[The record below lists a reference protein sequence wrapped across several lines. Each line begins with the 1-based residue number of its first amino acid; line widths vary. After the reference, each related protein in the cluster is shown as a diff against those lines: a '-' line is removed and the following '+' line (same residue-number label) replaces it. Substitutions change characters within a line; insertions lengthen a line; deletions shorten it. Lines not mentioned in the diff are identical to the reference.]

1 MVGHY
6 FPSGQGSWVEPQSH
20 HLAPS
25 RALREAPF
33 SDRFT
38 SFLGDTVGAPPSGE
52 AAADTMET
60 PPQSPFLLGIYEVP
74 DASLASPPGDPQ
86 LALDHIP
93 ASRGVPGGEAG
104 TQGSLQ
110 SDLLTAPAKICPRTI
125 LAEPRMSRLG

>member
-1 MVGHY
+1 MLEY
-6 FPSGQGSWVEPQSH
+6 YSPSIQWSWVKPQSH

-38 SFLGDTVGAPPSGE
+38 SFSGATVGAFPPPSGE
-52 AAADTMET
+52 AAADTMEI

-74 DASLASPPGDPQ
+74 DTSLASPPGDPQ

-93 ASRGVPGGEAG
+93 VSWSGPRGRCRDTVQPLE
-104 TQGSLQ
+104 
-110 SDLLTAPAKICPRTI
+110 
-125 LAEPRMSRLG
+125 